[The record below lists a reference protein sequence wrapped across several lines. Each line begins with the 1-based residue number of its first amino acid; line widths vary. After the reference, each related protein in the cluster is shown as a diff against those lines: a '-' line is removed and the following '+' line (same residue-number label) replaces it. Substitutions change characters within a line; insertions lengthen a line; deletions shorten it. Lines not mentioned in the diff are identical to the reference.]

1 MNRTDRL
8 ALWER
13 IRGAHYDPVTRQCTF
28 PKDAPCYVA
37 VHEWAH
43 ARQHE
48 ENTLAFRAC
57 LAFRFIP
64 WLRRFTRLWSEW
76 EADAIARREMRENG
90 IWDDLSAE
98 ISGMILRRY
107 ALFLLLP

>member
-1 MNRTDRL
+1 M
-8 ALWER
+8 
-13 IRGAHYDPVTRQCTF
+13 CTF
-28 PKDAPCYVA
+28 PKDAPRYVA

-43 ARQHE
+43 SQQHAA
-48 ENTLAFRAC
+48 NTLAFRLALAC
-57 LAFRFIP
+57 RFIP
-64 WLRRFTRLWSEW
+64 WLRRAARLWAEW
-76 EADAIARREMRENG
+76 EADSLARREMREHR